1 MNGSN
6 MQMVGWTAI
15 AGGVIGVIGFIS
27 LALLFTIG
35 EPFGTI
41 NDLLAI
47 PSSLLLLPLVFAL
60 YRLSLDHPIVSLFAT
75 LAGLVGFVATA
86 VGSVLLVTRQISFEQ
101 SLITGIGGF
110 GLVGLWVLLTST
122 IALRTHALPAGM
134 AWTGLALGL
143 TPALA
148 LLVVPRAEAIARTL
162 EGMAGQ
168 SAGFQMSPLLMIV
181 FALGVLSY
189 AGLPFWFIWI
199 GRLFTS
205 GRLVTQASAMLAP

>member
-1 MNGSN
+1 MDESN
-6 MQMVGWTAI
+6 LQWVGWTAI
-15 AGGVIGVIGFIS
+15 AGGILGVIGFIS
-27 LALLFTIG
+27 LVLLFTVG

-60 YRLSLDHPIVSLFAT
+60 YRFGVDYPFVRLVAT

-86 VGSVLLVTRQISFEQ
+86 VGSVLLVSGRINFEQ

-110 GLVGLWVLLTST
+110 GLIGLWVLLTS
-122 IALRTHALPAGM
+122 IVGLRTNGLPAGL
-134 AWTGLALGL
+134 AWVGIALSLTPTLALII
-143 TPALA
+143 
-148 LLVVPRAEAIARTL
+148 VPRADAIGRAL

-168 SAGFQMSPLLMIV
+168 TAGIQMSPLVMIV
-181 FALGVLSY
+181 FALGALSY
-189 AGLPFWFIWI
+189 AGMPFWFIWM

-205 GRLVTQASAMLAP
+205 GRLVTDASALLVP